1 MSHIRIFGN
10 VYYCHV
16 HANTRKKSDTSGE
29 KGLLVDYSETSKAYK
44 VYIPARKR
52 IIVSRDVQFD
62 EDRALR
68 RSLDLPAEWQPTQES
83 GVKLEEPD
91 VQV

>member
-1 MSHIRIFGN
+1 MFMLTIGRSWTIFW
-10 VYYCHV
+10 
-16 HANTRKKSDTSGE
+16 KE
-29 KGLLVDYSETSKAYK
+29 GLLVGYSEISKAYR

-52 IIVSRDVQFD
+52 IIVSRDIQFD
-62 EDRALR
+62 EDSALQ
-68 RSLDLPAEWQPTQES
+68 RSLDLPAEQQLAHES